1 MVLNPVERRLVDIC
15 KDWLIFRDE
24 PGPGVLVWEAPGN
37 AQRLVRAFFESQKY
51 ETAYSSGDLFI
62 VFEAPFANAIQYS
75 RELKRELAGQYEAS
89 RDDLRAQGEAADW
102 AFEAEAL
109 PDSPE
114 GVVAA
119 LRSFGSKYAERIG
132 TLAVVLLPLAVGN
145 GEAFAQWLKRAVD
158 TELPRR
164 LRFVM
169 LDAPESRELAAL
181 DALGEARIARRP
193 LQLDGFDLA
202 QETFAQEPT
211 QGPAGVFRN
220 QLTALVALVEK
231 GSAEQVKAKALD
243 ALAFV
248 QQHKWKDQEVVVRLL
263 VAGALLKESR
273 HAEAVAV
280 YQASRQVAGQALAAA
295 HPAGRKLVLQ
305 TWFGQA
311 AAHLAAGQTPEAA
324 ACYRDAAAVAQAD
337 HNLILT
343 IEAQRMEAFC
353 RARDGDRIGALACG
367 QQALASGARLKPE
380 VRSMTTLP
388 IAAMDLLRV
397 CDPARTAQIEQLKQ
411 RLDQG
416 LATLEAE
423 AENRAG
429 AEGAG
434 ISHEAAAAIEQQLAA
449 ASHQADSAAEAH
461 LAALVAE
468 GDDDYRHSF
477 AHARELLGA
486 DWPLIGG
493 AAIPAPPPAAE
504 GAPV

>member
-1 MVLNPVERRLVDIC
+1 MVLNPVERRLVYIC
-15 KDWLIFRDE
+15 NDWLAFRGQ
-24 PGPGVLVWEAPGN
+24 PGLGVLVWETPGN
-37 AQRLVRAFFESQKY
+37 AQRLVRAFLESQKH
-51 ETAYSSGDLFI
+51 ETAYSSGDLFV
-62 VFEAPFANAIQYS
+62 VFDAPFANAIQYS
-75 RELKRELAGQYEAS
+75 RELKRALAGQYEAS
-89 RDDLRAQGEAADW
+89 RDDLRARGEAADW
-102 AFEAEAL
+102 AFDPDAL

-114 GVVAA
+114 GFVAG
-119 LRSFGSKYAERIG
+119 LRAFGSKYAASIG
-132 TLAVVLLPLAVGN
+132 TLAAVLLPTEIGN
-145 GEAFAQWLKRAVD
+145 ADAFARWVQRVVD
-158 TELPRR
+158 TGLPGR
-164 LRFVM
+164 LRIVL
-169 LDAPESRELAAL
+169 LDASDKRELAAL
-181 DALGEARIARRP
+181 DALGHPHIVRRP
-193 LQLDGFDLA
+193 LQLDGFDVA

-220 QLTALVALVEK
+220 QLTGLVALVEK

-248 QQHKWKDQEVVVRLL
+248 QQQKWKDQEVVVRLL

-280 YQASRQVAGQALAAA
+280 YQAARQVAGQALAAA
-295 HPAGRKLVLQ
+295 HPAGHKLVLQ

-353 RARDGDRIGALACG
+353 HARGGDRLAALACG
-367 QQALASGARLKPE
+367 QQALASGARLKPD
-380 VRSMTTLP
+380 VRGMTTLP
-388 IAAMDLLRV
+388 VAAMDLLRV

-416 LATLEAE
+416 LATLEAK
-423 AENRAG
+423 AEDRAG
-429 AEGAG
+429 AEGAS
-434 ISHEAAAAIEQQLAA
+434 ISREAAAAIEQDLAA
-449 ASHQADSAAEAH
+449 ASRQAESAAEAR

-468 GDDDYRHSF
+468 GADDYRHYF
-477 AHARELLGA
+477 ARARELLGA

-493 AAIPAPPPAAE
+493 AAILAPPPPAE
-504 GAPV
+504 GAPS

>member
-1 MVLNPVERRLVDIC
+1 MVLNPVERRLVYIC
-15 KDWLIFRDE
+15 NDWLAFRGE
-24 PGPGVLVWEAPGN
+24 PGPRLLVWEAPGN
-37 AQRLVRAFFESQKY
+37 AQRLVRAFLESQKH

-62 VFEAPFANAIQYS
+62 VFDAPFANSIQYS
-75 RELKRELAGQYEAS
+75 RELKRALAGQYEAS
-89 RDDLRAQGEAADW
+89 RDDLRARGEAADW
-102 AFEAEAL
+102 AFDPDAL

-114 GVVAA
+114 GFVAG

-132 TLAVVLLPLAVGN
+132 NLAAVLLPTTIGNEEAFAGWVQRVLETSLPARLRVVLL
-145 GEAFAQWLKRAVD
+145 
-158 TELPRR
+158 
-164 LRFVM
+164 
-169 LDAPESRELAAL
+169 DASDARELAAL
-181 DALGEARIARRP
+181 DAIADPRIRRRP
-193 LQLDGFDLA
+193 LQLDGFDVA

-220 QLTALVALVEK
+220 QLTGLVALVEK

-280 YQASRQVAGQALAAA
+280 YQAARQAAAQALAAA
-295 HPAGRKLVLQ
+295 HPAGHKLVLQ

-311 AAHLAAGQTPEAA
+311 AAHLAAGQIPEAA
-324 ACYRDAAAVAQAD
+324 ACYHDAAAVAQAD

-353 RARDGDRIGALACG
+353 RARGGDHAGALACG
-367 QQALASGARLKPE
+367 QQTLASGARLKPE
-380 VRSMTTLP
+380 VRGMTTLP

-416 LATLEAE
+416 LAALEAE
-423 AENRAG
+423 AESQAG

-434 ISHEAAAAIEQQLAA
+434 ISREAATAIEQQLAA
-449 ASHQADSAAEAH
+449 ASRQAESEAEAR

-468 GDDDYRHSF
+468 GADDYRQYF
-477 AHARELLGA
+477 TQARELLGV

-493 AAIPAPPPAAE
+493 AAIPSTPPAAE
-504 GAPV
+504 GAPS

>member
-1 MVLNPVERRLVDIC
+1 MVLNPVERRLAYIC
-15 KDWLIFRDE
+15 NDWLAFRDE
-24 PGPGVLVWEAPGN
+24 PGPCVLVWETPGN
-37 AQRLVRAFFESQKY
+37 AHRLVRAFLESQKH

-62 VFEAPFANAIQYS
+62 VFDAPFANAIQYS
-75 RELKRELAGQYEAS
+75 RELKAALAGQYEAS
-89 RDDLRAQGEAADW
+89 RDELRAQGEAADW
-102 AFEAEAL
+102 AFDPEAL

-114 GVVAA
+114 GFVAA

-132 TLAVVLLPLAVGN
+132 MLAVVLLPLAVGN

-181 DALGEARIARRP
+181 EALGDPRIARRP
-193 LQLDGFDLA
+193 LQLDGFDVA

-220 QLTALVALVEK
+220 QLTGLVALVEK

-280 YQASRQVAGQALAAA
+280 YQAARQVAGQALAAA
-295 HPAGRKLVLQ
+295 HPAGHKLVLQ

-311 AAHLAAGQTPEAA
+311 AAHLAAGQIPEAA

-353 RARDGDRIGALACG
+353 RARGGDRLGALACG
-367 QQALASGARLKPE
+367 QQALVSGAQLKPE

-434 ISHEAAAAIEQQLAA
+434 ISREAATAIEQQLAA
-449 ASHQADSAAEAH
+449 ASQQAESAAEAQ

-468 GDDDYRHSF
+468 GADDYRHSF

-486 DWPLIGG
+486 DWPLIGS

-504 GAPV
+504 GAPS